1 MKVRVLLPCCAG
13 CNSNGRGC
21 HNACRDTAPCQSSSA
36 RSRNCHIS
44 QLPSTTSPKP
54 MQKPLPLLECDVS
67 FLLPAR
73 LVTPER
79 QILSAIKGCAS
90 VSQWVVVDVNSHL
103 SLFFWQ
109 DSAGGA
115 EESIEKIVNLE
126 LVFGYHLKPGNGPKV
141 RWEHYISW
149 FGYESLCRG
158 SSVFWTRKINWHENP
173 LVLESAN

>member
-1 MKVRVLLPCCAG
+1 MPAAIPMAEAATMLAG
-13 CNSNGRGC
+13 TLHR
-21 HNACRDTAPCQSSSA
+21 A
-36 RSRNCHIS
+36 RAAQPGAEIVHIS
-44 QLPSTTSPKP
+44 QLPSTTRPKP